1 MNSVHVPSYKSPFSF
16 TYSYQ
21 LLKRRIS
28 AENKKLFRKNITMT
42 KLRHGSHGRDTWK
55 SKASQF
61 PTWKPWIEKGTQN
74 EKLMIVV
81 KKSTFFSPPN
91 TWIINKKLFSQKSR
105 RMRRSSETLT
115 HVGYKFNG
123 FELKHKNRLAG

>member
-1 MNSVHVPSYKSPFSF
+1 MYLFLSATETKDKCPEKKTISQKH
-16 TYSYQ
+16 T
-21 LLKRRIS
+21 LL
-28 AENKKLFRKNITMT
+28 TMT

-61 PTWKPWIEKGTQN
+61 PTWKPWIKRGTQN
-74 EKLMIVV
+74 EKLMIGV

-91 TWIINKKLFSQKSR
+91 TWIINKNFFPEKQAHEGIIGDFDAR
-105 RMRRSSETLT
+105 
-115 HVGYKFNG
+115 GCG